1 LENVWKDIRF
11 GLRTLVRNPATTLLA
26 MLTLALGI
34 GANSAIFSVVNRVL
48 LDPLP
53 YPQPDE
59 LVMLVESAP
68 ALGFPRFSVSP
79 PNFDDFRR
87 QNRSFEHLCA
97 YGRERFNLTGR
108 EQPEVIL
115 GASVSPDFFQMLHV
129 DPSPGRGFRQEEGRP
144 GQARVAVLSH
154 GLWQRLFG
162 ADPKI
167 AGRPVTLNGES
178 YTVVGVAPRGFELPR
193 RTEIWVPLALDLA
206 NENRGGHYLGAI
218 GRLKRGVS
226 LEKAETEMI
235 GIAARLEK
243 QYPDSNSKW
252 TVDLIPMKE
261 IVVEDIRPVLM
272 ILLVAVA
279 FVLLIACAN
288 VANLLLARVAS
299 REREL
304 AVRAA
309 LGASRARLVRQMLV
323 ETALLFVAGGLLGLL
338 LAHWGVKALVALD
351 PEGIPRAREIGVDG
365 RVLAFTFL
373 VSLATGV
380 LFGLVPALS
389 ATGRRLYEALKEG
402 GRAMAGGV
410 HGRLVRNLL
419 VGFEVAV
426 ALVLLVCAG
435 LLIQS
440 FARLSG
446 VDPGFKPQGV
456 LTARIS
462 IPEFKYPDEER
473 QALFYGRLLERLAAI
488 PGVEGA
494 ASIYPLPLGGSN
506 MILTFVVEGRPV
518 PPPSEAPNTH
528 VRMVSSDYFRVM
540 GIPVVQGRAF
550 EPRDRTGAEEVVIV
564 NQTLAARIW
573 PGQNPLGKRFTF
585 GDPEDPEDPGW
596 RTVVGVVGDVR
607 HDTLDQEKAS
617 EAYWP
622 QAQGPSTDTA
632 LVLRTSGDPVQL
644 AGPLRAAVRE
654 LDRDLPL
661 ERIEPME
668 EVVSKA
674 LAQSRFKTLLLGLF
688 AALALGL
695 AAVGVY
701 GVVSYSVAQR
711 THEMGIRLALGA
723 RPGQVQ
729 RMVLLQGM
737 RVVLISS
744 AVGIAAALFATRFLR
759 GQVYG
764 VSATDPATFAIV
776 PLVLL
781 AVALLANWVPALRAT
796 RVDPLEALRYE

>member
-11 GLRTLVRNPATTLLA
+11 GLRTLVRNPATTFLA

-53 YPQPDE
+53 YPQPDR
-59 LVMLVESAP
+59 LIMLVESAP
-68 ALGFPRFSVSP
+68 KLGFPRFSVSP

-87 QNRSFEHLCA
+87 QNRSFEHLSA

-115 GASVSPDFFQMLHV
+115 GAQVSPDFFQMLKV

-167 AGRPVTLNGES
+167 VGRPITLNGES
-178 YTVVGVAPRGFELPR
+178 YTVVGVTPRGFELPR

-206 NENRGGHYLGAI
+206 NESRGGHYLGAI
-218 GRLKRGVS
+218 GRLKQGIS

-243 QYPDSNSKW
+243 QYPDSNTAW
-252 TVDLIPMKE
+252 TVDLIPLQE
-261 IVVEDIRPVLM
+261 IAVEDIRPILM

-309 LGASRARLVRQMLV
+309 LGASRTRLVRQMLI
-323 ETALLFVAGGLLGLL
+323 ETALLFVAGGALGLL
-338 LAHWGVKALVALD
+338 LAHWGVKALIALD
-351 PEGIPRAREIGVDG
+351 PEGIPRAQEIGVDS
-365 RVLAFTFL
+365 RVLAFTFF
-373 VSLATGV
+373 VSLATGL

-402 GRAMAGGV
+402 GRSMVGGA

-446 VDPGFKPQGV
+446 VNPGFEPEGV

-473 QALFYGRLLERLAAI
+473 QTLFYDQLLERLGAL
-488 PGVEGA
+488 PGVEAA
-494 ASIYPLPLGGSN
+494 ASIYPLPLSGSN
-506 MILTFVVEGRPV
+506 MILAFVVEGRPA
-518 PPPSEAPNTH
+518 PPPAETPSTN
-528 VRMVSSDYFRVM
+528 VRMISPNYFKVM
-540 GIPVVQGRAF
+540 GIPLVQGRAF
-550 EPRDRTGAEEVVIV
+550 EDRDRLGAEQVAVI
-564 NQTLAARIW
+564 NQTMAAKIW
-573 PGQNPLGKRFTF
+573 PGESPIGKRFTF
-585 GDPEDPEDPGW
+585 GDPADAEDPGW
-596 RTVVGVVGDVR
+596 RTVVGVVADVR
-607 HDTLDQEKAS
+607 HDTLDEEKAS

-622 QAQGPSTDTA
+622 QAQGPSTDSV

-644 AGPLRAAVRE
+644 AGPLRETVRAI
-654 LDRDLPL
+654 DRDLPL

-668 EVVSKA
+668 QVVSKA
-674 LAQSRFKTLLLGLF
+674 LAQSRFKTLLLSLF

-711 THEMGIRLALGA
+711 THEMGIRMALGA
-723 RPGQVQ
+723 SPDQV
-729 RMVLLQGM
+729 RGMILMQGM

-744 AVGIAAALFATRFLR
+744 AIGLGAAFFATRFLR
-759 GQVYG
+759 EQVYG
-764 VSATDPATFAIV
+764 VSATDPATFAVV

-781 AVALLANWVPALRAT
+781 AVALVANLVPALRAT

>member
-1 LENVWKDIRF
+1 MENVWKDIRF

-26 MLTLALGI
+26 VLTLALGI

-68 ALGFPRFSVSP
+68 KLGFPRFTVSP

-87 QNRSFEHLCA
+87 QSRSFEHLAA
-97 YGRERFNLTGR
+97 YRYERLNLTGR
-108 EQPEVIL
+108 DQPEVIL
-115 GASVSPDFFQMLHV
+115 GARVSPELFRLLRV
-129 DPSPGRGFRQEEGRP
+129 DPAPGRGFRQEEGRP
-144 GQARVAVLSH
+144 GQARAAVLSH
-154 GLWQRLFG
+154 GLWQRMFG
-162 ADPKI
+162 ADPQI
-167 AGRPVTLNGES
+167 VGRPLTLNGES
-178 YTVVGVAPRGFELPR
+178 HTVVGVAPRGFELPQ
-193 RTEIWVPLALDLA
+193 RTEIWVPMALDLA
-206 NENRGGHYLGAI
+206 NENRGAHFLNVI
-218 GRLKRGVS
+218 GRLKQGVS
-226 LEKAETEMI
+226 LEQAETEMI
-235 GIAARLEK
+235 GIASRLAR
-243 QYPDSNSKW
+243 QYPETNADW
-252 TVDLIPMKE
+252 TVDVIPLKE
-261 IVVEDIRPVLM
+261 IVVEDIRPILT

-309 LGASRARLVRQMLV
+309 LGAGRSRLVRQMLV

-338 LAHWGVKALVALD
+338 LAHWGVKALIALD
-351 PEGIPRAREIGVDG
+351 PEGIPRAGEIGVDG
-365 RVLAFTFL
+365 RVIAFTFL
-373 VSLATGV
+373 VSLATGL

-410 HGRLVRNLL
+410 HGQLVRNLL

-440 FARLSG
+440 FARLSN
-446 VDPGFKPQGV
+446 VDPGFRPEGV

-462 IPEFKYPDEER
+462 IPESKYPDEER
-473 QALFYGRLLERLAAI
+473 QALFYDQLLERLSAI
-488 PGVEGA
+488 PGVERA
-494 ASIYPLPLGGSN
+494 ASIYPLPLSGSN
-506 MILTFVVEGRPV
+506 MILTFVVQGRPA
-518 PPPSEAPNTH
+518 PPPSEAPNTNIR
-528 VRMVSSDYFRVM
+528 VISPGYFAVM
-540 GIPVVQGRAF
+540 GIPVIQGRPF
-550 EPRDRTGAEEVVIV
+550 EPRDRGGAEQVVIV
-564 NQTLAARIW
+564 NQTLAARTW
-573 PGQNPLGKRFTF
+573 PGESPIGKRITF

-596 RTVVGVVGDVR
+596 RTVVGVVADVR
-607 HDTLDQEKAS
+607 HDTLDQEKTA

-622 QAQGPSTDTA
+622 QAQGPFPDA
-632 LVLRTSGDPVQL
+632 VLVLRTSGDPVQL
-644 AGPLRAAVRE
+644 AGPLREAVRGA
-654 LDRDLPL
+654 DRDLPL
-661 ERIEPME
+661 ERIRPME
-668 EVVSKA
+668 QVVAEA

-688 AALALGL
+688 AALALVL

-711 THEMGIRLALGA
+711 THEMGIRMALGA
-723 RPGQVQ
+723 RPGQVR
-729 RMVLLQGM
+729 RMVLIQGM

-744 AVGIAAALFATRFLR
+744 AIGLGAALFATRFLR
-759 GQVYG
+759 EQVYG
-764 VSATDPATFAIV
+764 VSATDPVTFAVV
-776 PLVLL
+776 PLVLF
-781 AVALLANWVPALRAT
+781 AVALVANWVPAMRAT

>member
-1 LENVWKDIRF
+1 MENVWKDIRF

-53 YPQPDE
+53 YPRPDE
-59 LVMLVESAP
+59 LVMLMESAP
-68 ALGFPRFSVSP
+68 KLGFPRFSVSP

-87 QNRSFEHLCA
+87 QNKSFEHLSA

-115 GASVSPDFFQMLHV
+115 GAQVSPDFFQMLEV
-129 DPSPGRGFRQEEGRP
+129 DPAPGRGFREEEGRP
-144 GQARVAVLSH
+144 GQARAVILAH

-167 AGRPVTLNGES
+167 VGRPITLNGES

-193 RTEIWVPLALDLA
+193 RTELWVPLALDLA
-206 NENRGGHYLGAI
+206 NENRGAHYLGAI
-218 GRLKRGVS
+218 GRLKQGVS
-226 LEKAETEMI
+226 LEMAETEMI

-243 QYPDSNSKW
+243 QYPDSNTAW
-252 TVDLIPMKE
+252 TVDLIPLQE
-261 IVVEDIRPVLM
+261 IAVEDIRPILM

-309 LGASRARLVRQMLV
+309 LGASRSRLVRQMLV
-323 ETALLFVAGGLLGLL
+323 ETAILFVLGGALGLL
-338 LAHWGVKALVALD
+338 LAHWGVKALIALD

-373 VSLATGV
+373 VSLATGL

-446 VDPGFKPQGV
+446 VNPGFEPEGV

-473 QALFYGRLLERLAAI
+473 QALFYDQLLERLGAI
-488 PGVEGA
+488 PGVEAA
-494 ASIYPLPLGGSN
+494 ASIYPLPLSGSN
-506 MILTFVVEGRPV
+506 MVLAFVVEGRPV
-518 PPPSEAPNTH
+518 PPPAETPSTN
-528 VRMVSSDYFRVM
+528 VRMVSPDYFRVM
-540 GIPVVQGRAF
+540 GIPLVQGRAF
-550 EPRDRTGAEEVVIV
+550 TDRDRLGAEQVAVI
-564 NQTLAARIW
+564 NQTMASKIW
-573 PGQNPLGKRFTF
+573 PGENPLGKRFTF
-585 GDPEDPEDPGW
+585 GDPSDPEDPGW
-596 RTVVGVVGDVR
+596 RTVVGVVADVR
-607 HDTLDQEKAS
+607 HDTLDQEKVS

-622 QAQGPSTDTA
+622 QAQGPSSDTV
-632 LVLRTSGDPVQL
+632 LVLRTAGDPVQL
-644 AGPLRAAVRE
+644 AGPLREAVRGI
-654 LDRDLPL
+654 DRDLPL
-661 ERIEPME
+661 ERIQPME
-668 EVVSKA
+668 QVVSEA

-723 RPGQVQ
+723 RPDQVR

-759 GQVYG
+759 EQVYG
-764 VSATDPATFAIV
+764 VSATDPVTFAVV

-781 AVALLANWVPALRAT
+781 AVALVANWVPALRAT

>member
-1 LENVWKDIRF
+1 MENVWKDIRF

-79 PNFDDFRR
+79 PNFEDFRR
-87 QNRSFEHLCA
+87 QNRSFEHLIA

-115 GASVSPDFFQMLHV
+115 GASVSPDFFQMLRV

-162 ADPKI
+162 GDPKI

-235 GIAARLEK
+235 GIASRLEK

-309 LGASRARLVRQMLV
+309 LGASRGRLVRQMLV

-440 FARLSG
+440 FARLSR
-446 VDPGFKPQGV
+446 VDPGFRPQGV

-462 IPEFKYPDEER
+462 IPESKYPDEER

-506 MILTFVVEGRPV
+506 MILSFVVEGRPV
-518 PPPSEAPNTH
+518 PPPAEAPNTN
-528 VRMVSSDYFRVM
+528 VRMVSPDYFRVM

-573 PGQNPLGKRFTF
+573 PGQSPLGKRFTF
-585 GDPEDPEDPGW
+585 GDPEDSEDPGW

-668 EVVSKA
+668 QVVSEA

-744 AVGIAAALFATRFLR
+744 AIGIAAALFATRFLR
-759 GQVYG
+759 EQVYG

>member
-1 LENVWKDIRF
+1 MENVWKDIRF

-48 LDPLP
+48 LEPLP

-79 PNFDDFRR
+79 PNFEDFRR
-87 QNRSFEHLCA
+87 QSRSFEHLVA

-108 EQPEVIL
+108 EQPEAIL
-115 GASVSPDFFQMLHV
+115 GASVSPDFFQMLRV

-162 ADPKI
+162 GDPKI
-167 AGRPVTLNGES
+167 VGRPVTLNGES
-178 YTVVGVAPRGFELPR
+178 YTVVGIAPRGFELPR
-193 RTEIWVPLALDLA
+193 RAEIWVPLALDLA
-206 NENRGGHYLGAI
+206 NENRGAHYLGAI
-218 GRLKRGVS
+218 GRLQRGVS

-235 GIAARLEK
+235 GIASRLEK

-261 IVVEDIRPVLM
+261 IMVEDIRPVLM

-309 LGASRARLVRQMLV
+309 LGASRSRLVRQMLV
-323 ETALLFVAGGLLGLL
+323 ETAILFVAGGALGLL

-410 HGRLVRNLL
+410 HGRLMRNLL

-446 VDPGFKPQGV
+446 VDPGFRSQGV
-456 LTARIS
+456 LTARIA
-462 IPEFKYPDEER
+462 IPESKYPDEER

-494 ASIYPLPLGGSN
+494 ATIYPLPLGGSN

-518 PPPSEAPNTH
+518 PPPAEAPNTN
-528 VRMVSSDYFRVM
+528 VRMISPDYFRVM
-540 GIPVVQGRAF
+540 GIPVIQGRAF
-550 EPRDRTGAEEVVIV
+550 EPRDREGAEEVVIV

-573 PGQNPLGKRFTF
+573 PGQSPIGKRFTF
-585 GDPEDPEDPGW
+585 GDPADSEDPGW

-622 QAQGPSTDTA
+622 VAQGPATDTA

-644 AGPLRAAVRE
+644 AAPLRAAVRE

-674 LAQSRFKTLLLGLF
+674 LAQSRFKTLLLSLF
-688 AALALGL
+688 AGLALGL

-759 GQVYG
+759 EQVYG
-764 VSATDPATFAIV
+764 VSATDPATFLIV
-776 PLVLL
+776 PLVLFS
-781 AVALLANWVPALRAT
+781 VALLANWVPALRAT

>member
-1 LENVWKDIRF
+1 MENVWKDIRF
-11 GLRTLVRNPATTLLA
+11 GLRTLVRNPATSLLA

-59 LVMLVESAP
+59 LIVLVESAP
-68 ALGFPRFSVSP
+68 KLGFPRFSTSP

-87 QNRSFEHLCA
+87 QNRSFEHLSA
-97 YGRERFNLTGR
+97 YRRERLNLTGR

-115 GASVSPDFFQMLHV
+115 GAAVSPDFFRMLKV
-129 DPSPGRGFRQEEGRP
+129 DPAPGRGFRDEEGRP
-144 GQARVAVLSH
+144 GQARAAVLSH

-162 ADPKI
+162 GDPGI
-167 AGRPVTLNGES
+167 VGRPITLNGES

-206 NENRGGHYLGAI
+206 NEARGAHFLGVI
-218 GRLKRGVS
+218 GRLKSGVG

-243 QYPDSNSKW
+243 QYPETNSEW
-252 TVDLIPMKE
+252 TVDLIPLREM
-261 IVVEDIRPVLM
+261 VVEDIRPILM

-309 LGASRARLVRQMLV
+309 LGASRGRLVRQMLV

-338 LAHWGVKALVALD
+338 LAHWGVKALIALD
-351 PEGIPRAREIGVDG
+351 PENIPRAQEIGVDG

-373 VSLATGV
+373 VSLATGL

-446 VDPGFKPQGV
+446 VDPGFKPEGV
-456 LTARIS
+456 LTARVS
-462 IPEFKYPDEER
+462 IPELKYPDEER
-473 QALFYGRLLERLAAI
+473 QALFYEQLLERLSAI
-488 PGVEGA
+488 PGVEQA
-494 ASIYPLPLGGSN
+494 AAIYPLPLSGSD
-506 MILTFVVEGRPV
+506 MSLAFTVEGRPA
-518 PPPSEAPNTH
+518 PPPAEVPSTNIRVISP
-528 VRMVSSDYFRVM
+528 DYFRAM
-540 GIPVVQGRAF
+540 GIPLVRGRAF
-550 EPRDRTGAEEVVIV
+550 EPRDREGAEDVLII
-564 NQTLAARIW
+564 NQTMASRIW
-573 PGQNPLGKRFTF
+573 PGENPLGKRITF
-585 GDPEDPEDPGW
+585 GDPADPEW

-622 QAQGPSTDTA
+622 VAQGPFTDA
-632 LVLRTSGDPVQL
+632 VLVLRTAGDPVQL
-644 AGPLRAAVRE
+644 AGPLREGVRAV
-654 LDRDLPL
+654 DRDLPL
-661 ERIEPME
+661 ERIQPME
-668 EVVSKA
+668 QVVSEA

-688 AALALGL
+688 AGLALGL

-723 RPGQVQ
+723 RPGQVR

-744 AVGIAAALFATRFLR
+744 AVGLALALYATRFLR
-759 GQVYG
+759 EQVYG
-764 VSATDPATFAIV
+764 VSATDPVTFAIV

-781 AVALLANWVPALRAT
+781 AVALVANLVPALRAT